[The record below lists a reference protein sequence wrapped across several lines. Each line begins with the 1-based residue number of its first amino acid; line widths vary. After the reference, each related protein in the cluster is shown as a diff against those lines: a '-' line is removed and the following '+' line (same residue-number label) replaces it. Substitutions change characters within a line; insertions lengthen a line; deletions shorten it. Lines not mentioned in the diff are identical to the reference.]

1 MRLLRK
7 ALLKYSTR
15 AISKFQ
21 TQWEQHHQPRSAR
34 DTIGVQPSEVVN
46 DMPAPVGLVASR
58 RVPVLYLREWV
69 DHYFGIL
76 SLVELLFASLVFKKH
91 RCPPDLLCKT
101 TTVRSVPS
109 RYVFYLVAC
118 RSRHITSLANK
129 FTCLRQGPIGKDVG
143 SSNKLCVMVLMIAV
157 RIFTADLPWIG
168 SNCRWGKIDIIQGTF
183 LCRAMSPLASLIKSQ
198 MLKHLAVCA
207 LQEHSHAG

>member
-109 RYVFYLVAC
+109 RYVFYLVAFAAVIQSTSTQDC
-118 RSRHITSLANK
+118 LLTTGSQVFSHIIFKN
-129 FTCLRQGPIGKDVG
+129 
-143 SSNKLCVMVLMIAV
+143 VMVLMVAV

-183 LCRAMSPLASLIKSQ
+183 LCRGMSPLASLIKSQ
-198 MLKHLAVCA
+198 MLKHFAVCA